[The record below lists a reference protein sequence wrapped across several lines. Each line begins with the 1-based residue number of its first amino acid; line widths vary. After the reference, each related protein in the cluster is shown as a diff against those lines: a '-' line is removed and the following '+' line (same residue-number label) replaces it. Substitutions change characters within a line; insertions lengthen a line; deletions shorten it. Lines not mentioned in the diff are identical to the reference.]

1 MVALGCRMSLEHI
14 GPRLSEAKTYLPLLR
29 AELLDAARRYTL
41 PVSLSPLDLL
51 PIVEDGL
58 FGYEL
63 IPDRCTHTYLAIG
76 RHEVGSAVVRRT
88 LYCEHAPSALRLAAL
103 NGQSVVRERFTPK
116 DPVKQRDDR
125 FPEIPDAVESALAQ
139 LVTLFPERP
148 RKPIEFHADVHRYL
162 DDALAIAHAYL
173 LVWNPRVQF
182 YGLPNEAELGYRLS
196 GDYGEQGV
204 LISKRPDMWVLRWKS
219 PARDIYEEWSVTI
232 PPSDASGA
240 AGIA

>member
-1 MVALGCRMSLEHI
+1 MPLTQFC
-14 GPRLSEAKTYLPLLR
+14 PRLSEAKTYLPLLR
-29 AELLDAARRYTL
+29 AELLDAAPRHTL
-41 PVSLSPLDLL
+41 PVDLSPLDLL

-63 IPDRCTHTYLAIG
+63 IPDRRTHTYLAVG
-76 RHEVGSAVVRRT
+76 RHEAGSAWVRRT

-103 NGQSVVRERFTPK
+103 NGKSIVRERFTPK

-139 LVTLFPERP
+139 LVVLFPERP
-148 RKPIEFHADVHRYL
+148 RKSVEFHANVHRYL

-173 LVWNPRVQF
+173 LQWNPRIQF
-182 YGLPNEAELGYRLS
+182 CGLPNEAEFGYRLT
-196 GDYGEQGV
+196 GDHGEHGV

-219 PARDIYEEWSVTI
+219 PARDIYEEWSVAL
-232 PPSDASGA
+232 PPSDASGV